1 MNIKKIEHVNIQLE
15 IICKINGILQ
25 KLPGGKKVLVPLS
38 KDVVIL
44 LVIRE
49 KELWSGPFHLFWPK
63 LDVHY

>member
-49 KELWSGPFHLFWPK
+49 KEL
-63 LDVHY
+63 